1 MFTANVTAGNV
12 YANSG
17 TIGASLLTGT
27 LTTASQPNITSLGTL
42 SSLVVSGNITAG
54 NVRLNGG
61 LTSNRSNVAVTTNT
75 VIDQFAPATFRTAKY
90 VISASG
96 DNGYQS
102 IETLLVHDGVDA
114 YITIYGSISS
124 NVSSEIVNLSANI
137 NGVSG
142 NVSLYAS
149 NIGANVKVN
158 VVSSYIQ
165 I

>member
-1 MFTANVTAGNV
+1 
-12 YANSG
+12 
-17 TIGASLLTGT
+17 
-27 LTTASQPNITSLGTL
+27 
-42 SSLVVSGNITAG
+42 
-54 NVRLNGG
+54 

-75 VIDQFAPATFRTAKY
+75 VIDQFPPANFRTAKY

-96 DNGYQS
+96 DNGFQS

-124 NVSSEIVNLSANI
+124 NVSSEIVNLSANL

-142 NVSLYAS
+142 NISLYAS
-149 NIGANVKVN
+149 NIGPNVRVN
-158 VVSSYIQ
+158 IVSSYIQ